1 MPCQTRDMDT
11 LTLAGHVYE
20 VARAAEA
27 DVPAIVGLLTDDAIG
42 AGRESADLA
51 PYVVAFQEIDG
62 DDAHLLLAVRDESGA
77 VVATMQLTIVPGL
90 SRGGTKRL
98 LIEGVRVA
106 SSTRGSGLGTA
117 LFGWAHAWGAARGA
131 TLAQLTSDRRRADAH
146 RFYETLGYEASHEGF
161 KLPL

>member
-1 MPCQTRDMDT
+1 MDT
-11 LTLAGHVYE
+11 LTLDGQVFE
-20 VARAAEA
+20 LARATEA

-51 PYVVAFQEIDG
+51 PYVEAFHEIDR
-62 DDAHLLLAVRDESGA
+62 DDAHLLLAARDEAGT
-77 VVATMQLTIVPGL
+77 VVATMQLTIIPGL

-117 LFGWAHAWGAARGA
+117 LFARAHAWGVERGA
-131 TLAQLTSDRRRADAH
+131 TLAQLTSDKRRADAH
-146 RFYETLGYEASHEGF
+146 HFYETLGYEASHEGF